1 MGRPLGSKNRKTLGP
16 AGDNRAGNNS
26 NATSANATSGNDVG
40 TGTGAEKI
48 HAQGHTRSD
57 MVEVPVEVPLEVP
70 VTVPEPTPSKTKRV
84 RKSKKAQLTITPA
97 QVSSVIIEG
106 SKLIAKRAGELWIID
121 SDEAKLIGDP
131 LACILSRVTFISK
144 HSDEAM
150 LLFALSAV
158 FVPRIYTQLAVNNLK
173 KGGKV
178 ENVNKK
184 GTVNKHSRG
193 NKPDITASTSSDS
206 ASRTASVF
214 PVFS

>member
-1 MGRPLGSKNRKTLGP
+1 MVESP
-16 AGDNRAGNNS
+16 
-26 NATSANATSGNDVG
+26 
-40 TGTGAEKI
+40 
-48 HAQGHTRSD
+48 
-57 MVEVPVEVPLEVP
+57 VEVPVESPIEVA
-70 VTVPEPTPSKTKRV
+70 VTLPEPTPSKTKRG

-97 QVSSVIIEG
+97 QVETVIIEG

-131 LACILSRVTFISK
+131 LACILSRVSFVSK

-158 FVPRIYTQLAVNNLK
+158 FVPRIYMQLAVSNLK
-173 KGGKV
+173 KNGKV

-184 GTVNKHSRG
+184 GTATNYSRG
-193 NKPDITASTSSDS
+193 NKPDITTPNSSDS